1 MKISLRRAVFSSAF
15 VLLTSLLTAAQDL
28 DEVTVYGK
36 IIDSNDL
43 PIVGAAVTA
52 RHLQSNA
59 ERTILS
65 NDEGRYRFI
74 ELKPGMYRIKATAAG
89 FGPKETLEI
98 EMISGQNLGL
108 DFTLSPADVTASTT
122 ITVTADDARAVDTTR
137 TIVGGTLTQRE
148 IEELPNN
155 TRNPLDLVLTLG
167 GTSEEQLST
176 SGLAEDRFQS
186 PPTAPLEQGNFSLSG
201 GVAYSNNLT
210 IDGLDNNDDRSS
222 RDRFQPSLEAIEEVQ
237 VITNQFS
244 SEYGRASGGRINLRT
259 RAGSNEFRGRV
270 FMFFRDDNLN
280 ANTWYNNSRT
290 PAVGRQPLTEYN
302 PGLTLGGPVRF
313 PFYDGRDRTFF
324 SIAYEYDNVLDTT
337 FIDTWVPVGA
347 NPRFALPSPTSTT
360 CPPTVSS
367 CMDMTSSPPTPIL
380 PYQRAVDTPNINH
393 SMTARID
400 HNFSSANSF
409 TFGLQLGR
417 RHNQRTT
424 FVSTTR
430 LDDALQAR
438 NSASEA
444 YNFTDNHVFGAR
456 AVNQIRGQYSV
467 FKPSF
472 QTRDPSGPVV
482 LIGYTNPSGGS
493 QTLTAGNS
501 TASVSGDATGFPQNR
516 KETRMQ
522 IQDSFSY
529 IAGSHTMK
537 MGFDVMSV
545 RSKAIGLGD
554 ASGTF
559 NFSGVLNF
567 QNNILSRYRQNF
579 GTASDVRNIY
589 TGVFFNDEIRP
600 RQDVTINFGVRYE
613 RETAVSDRNNW
624 GPRFAIAWDPKGDG
638 KSVVRFGAGIFYNRV
653 LLRTVADSIQNTGGN
668 LVSFDTNLIPALVA
682 TDNRRRDVLAAIAAN
697 FPAAFSSVDAIRNM
711 LATVCPNVTPAPPA
725 PCTTSLGFLDNVT
738 STGNPLR
745 SVEPSLRIPES
756 YQFNLGFEREVRNG
770 WVFEANYTW
779 NKTAHLWRD
788 RNGNAPVLPP
798 GYEDWTAWLISHPFT
813 LSPTRTYTFFLGPA
827 NDTSGLHANS
837 ASSTTA
843 CGASTANCFVNL
855 NTTSASSSTP
865 LAAVPGTNNNAT
877 GGPIGIALAAIRHLR
892 PDADLEE
899 TSVIG
904 SGGKAFYHGMVLELR
919 STYRELG
926 FGFESSFRLNY
937 TLSRSMDDGLNNTSN
952 AEINGDFGR
961 EWARTL
967 QDRRHRI
974 AFSGVFQ
981 TPWWLGRLRLSPVF
995 RWGSSAP
1002 FNIGNGGSDRNLD
1015 DLGTDRINYSGD
1027 MRDLRW
1033 RRPGTETIPTEAFL
1047 SLFTLAPIG
1056 ARGGNLPRNAGRG
1069 PSFYTFDLS
1078 VGREWRFGEK
1088 MKLRPV
1094 VQFDNILNAAVFNYG
1109 AAFIDFSNLTLSNS
1123 TAKSNFLVP
1132 TRTYRQRQIR
1142 LGIRFDF

>member
-1 MKISLRRAVFSSAF
+1 MKISLRRAVFYSAL

-28 DEVTVYGK
+28 DDVTVSGR
-36 IIDSNDL
+36 IIDSHSL
-43 PIVGAAVTA
+43 PIVGAVVTA
-52 RHLQSNA
+52 THVQSNA
-59 ERTILS
+59 DRTIIS
-65 NDEGRYRFI
+65 NDEGKYRFL
-74 ELKPGMYRIKATAAG
+74 ELKPGTYRIKASAEG
-89 FGPKETLEI
+89 FGPKELGGV
-98 EMISGQNLGL
+98 EMRSGQNLRL
-108 DFTLSPADVTASTT
+108 DLMLAPADVRASTT
-122 ITVTADDARAVDTTR
+122 VTVNGSEVPAVDATR
-137 TIVGGTLTQRE
+137 TIVGGTLMQRE

-237 VITNQFS
+237 VVTNQFS

-259 RAGSNEFRGRV
+259 RAGSNELRGRV

-290 PAVGRQPLTEYN
+290 PSVGRQPLTEYN
-302 PGLTLGGPVRF
+302 PGFTLGGPVRV
-313 PFYDGRDRTFF
+313 PFYDGRNKTFF
-324 SIAYEYDNVLDTT
+324 SIAYEFDDVLDTT
-337 FIDTWVPVGA
+337 FIDTWVPVGT
-347 NPRFALPSPTSTT
+347 NPRFALPAPTSMT
-360 CPPTVSS
+360 CPSTVSS
-367 CMDMTSSPPTPIL
+367 CSDSSSSPAAPIL
-380 PYQRAVDTPNINH
+380 PYQATLDTPNVSH
-393 SMTARID
+393 SLTARID
-400 HNFSSANSF
+400 HNFSEANSF
-409 TFGLQLGR
+409 TLGFQFGR

-424 FVSTTR
+424 FASTTR
-430 LDDALQAR
+430 LDDALQVR

-444 YNFTDNHVFGAR
+444 YNFTDNHVFSAK
-456 AVNQIRGQYSV
+456 AVNQIRGQYSI

-472 QTRDPSGPVV
+472 QTSDPLGPVV

-501 TASVSGDATGFPQNR
+501 TAPVTGDATGFPQNR
-516 KETRMQ
+516 KETHMQ

-529 IAGSHTMK
+529 VGGSHTLK
-537 MGFDVMSV
+537 TGFDVMNV

-567 QNNILSRYRQNF
+567 ENNILSRFRQNF
-579 GTASDVRNIY
+579 GTASDVKNTY
-589 TGVFFNDEIRP
+589 AGVFINDEIKP
-600 RQDVTINFGVRYE
+600 RQNLTFNVGIRYE
-613 RETAVSDRNNW
+613 RETAVNDNDNF

-638 KSVVRFGAGIFYNRV
+638 KSVVRFGSGIFYNRV
-653 LLRTVADSIQNTGGN
+653 LLRTVADSIQNSGGN

-697 FPAAFSSVDAIRNM
+697 FPAAFPSVDAIRNM

-725 PCTTSLGFLDNVT
+725 PCTASLGFLDTVT

-745 SVEPSLRIPES
+745 SVETGLRIPES
-756 YQFNLGFEREVRNG
+756 YQFNVGYEREVRNG

-788 RNGNAPVLPP
+788 RNGNAPQLPP
-798 GYEDWTAWLISHPFT
+798 AYEDWTEWLVAHPFV
-813 LSPTRTYTFFLGPA
+813 LSSTRTYTFFLGPTDDA
-827 NDTSGLHANS
+827 NGLHANS
-837 ASSTTA
+837 AASTTV
-843 CGASTANCFVNL
+843 CSVSTANCFVNL
-855 NTTSASSSTP
+855 NTTSSSSSTP
-865 LAAVPGTNNNAT
+865 LVAMPGTNNNAT
-877 GGPIGIALAAIRHLR
+877 GGPIGIALAAIKHLR
-892 PDADLEE
+892 PDPNLEE
-899 TSVIG
+899 TSIIG
-904 SGGKAFYHGMVLELR
+904 SGGKAFYHGLILEIR
-919 STYRELG
+919 SSYRKLG
-926 FGFESSFRLNY
+926 FGFESSFRFNY
-937 TLSRSMDDGLNNTSN
+937 TFSKSMDDGLNNTSN

-974 AFSGVFQ
+974 AFSGTFQ
-981 TPWWLGRLRLSPVF
+981 MPSWLGRLRLSPLF
-995 RWGSSAP
+995 RWGSAAP

-1027 MRDLRW
+1027 VRDLRW
-1033 RRPGTETIPTEAFL
+1033 RRPGTEVSPSDAFL

-1056 ARGGNLPRNAGRG
+1056 ARGGNLPRNAGSG

-1078 VGREWRFGEK
+1078 IGREWKFGEK
-1088 MKLRPV
+1088 LRLRPV
-1094 VQFDNILNAAVFNYG
+1094 VQFDNILNAAVFNFG
-1109 AAFIDFSNLTLSNS
+1109 AAFIDFNNLTLSNS
-1123 TAKSNFLVP
+1123 AARANFLVP